1 MQLDAPESLAQSVGR
16 GLAWKAVSQVALQL
30 SRIGVAVVLA
40 RLLTPSE
47 YGLAG
52 MVLIFASLVIVF
64 SDLGLGAALV
74 QRPVILEGDRST
86 VFWTGLL
93 VGGSMTIL
101 GIATAGLVADFYGQP
116 EIKPMFAVLSIT
128 FVLSSLGTT
137 QASLLMRTMDF
148 RTLEV
153 RMMIGT
159 ALGAIVGIAVAV
171 AGYGAWAIVWQ
182 QVATTV
188 ASTVLLVLLSP
199 WRPRF
204 TFSLASLRRLGG
216 FGANV
221 FGQRLLYYLHRNI
234 DNLLIGRFLGP
245 AALGAY
251 SVAYN
256 VMLVPFSRLS
266 GPLQEVFFP
275 AFARIQDDPSRIA
288 ALWVRLIRVV
298 GAVSI
303 PSLVG
308 LVVVAPE
315 FVTVVLGDQWS
326 SMVPVLRILAWV
338 GLLQSLQTTNG
349 DILQALDRTS
359 TLLRYTILFF
369 MAHLVA
375 FVVGLHWGIVGV
387 ACGYAVSSTV
397 VEPLYASIT
406 ARALGIQLRTVLRG
420 LSGVAQATLVMLFA
434 VLGVR
439 LLISPEL
446 SPFLRLAVMA
456 GVGIVVYLPVCIW
469 RAPELVAEARRLW
482 SIRGRSTPTLEAAT

>member
-1 MQLDAPESLAQSVGR
+1 LDPPESLARSVGR
-16 GLAWKAVSQVALQL
+16 GLAWKGASQVSLQL

-64 SDLGLGAALV
+64 SDIGMGAALV
-74 QRPVILEGDRST
+74 QRPVVDEKDRST

-93 VGGSMTIL
+93 AGGLMTAI
-101 GIATAGLVADFYGQP
+101 GIATSGLVAAFYGQP
-116 EIKPMFAVLSIT
+116 AIKPMFAVLSVT

-148 RTLEV
+148 RTLEM
-153 RMMIGT
+153 RMMVGT
-159 ALGAIVGIAVAV
+159 AVGAGVGIAVA
-171 AGYGAWAIVWQ
+171 AFGYGAWAIVWQ
-182 QVATTV
+182 QVATT
-188 ASTVLLVLLSP
+188 ASSTLLLIVLSP
-199 WRPRF
+199 WHPRL
-204 TFSLASLRRLGG
+204 TFSFSSLHRLGG
-216 FGANV
+216 FSAKV
-221 FGQRLLYYLHRNI
+221 FAQRLLYYLHRNI

-245 AALGAY
+245 ASLGAY

-275 AFARIQDDPSRIA
+275 AFARIQDDPRRIA
-288 ALWVRLIRVV
+288 GLWIRLVRVV

-303 PSLVG
+303 PSLAG

-326 SMVPVLRILAWV
+326 SVVPVLRVLAWV

-349 DILQALDRTS
+349 DILQALSRTS
-359 TLLRYTILFF
+359 TLLQYTIFF
-369 MAHLVA
+369 FGAHLLA
-375 FVVGLHWGIVGV
+375 FIIGLRWGIVGV

-420 LSGVAQATLVMLFA
+420 LSGIVQATLVMLVA
-434 VLGVR
+434 VVATRHLIGTELTPLVR
-439 LLISPEL
+439 LLLMTS
-446 SPFLRLAVMA
+446 
-456 GVGIVVYLPVCIW
+456 VGAAVYLPVCIW
-469 RAPELVAEARRLW
+469 RTPELIAEARRLW
-482 SIRGRSTPTLEAAT
+482 SVRRPSAPLEAPA